1 MIRMTL
7 TTAASTLMFLAAC
20 GTGDLPVRNGPQS
33 VHPSAGAL
41 AQRINGPAT
50 GHGVSPMQIS
60 GRSEARAIFE
70 AYCTPGLS
78 NNDRV
83 MAMMESGRF
92 AEGVPGRLPV
102 DRFRSDVFIFFKLRT
117 GNAQIGFTSRSASE
131 NYCVAVDGTAAG
143 TELYVAGP

>member
-1 MIRMTL
+1 MIRLTFTTVACTL
-7 TTAASTLMFLAAC
+7 LFLAAC
-20 GTGDLPVRNGPQS
+20 GTGDLPVRKGPQA
-33 VHPSAGAL
+33 VHPSTGAL
-41 AQRINGPAT
+41 AQRINGPSAES
-50 GHGVSPMQIS
+50 GGAPMQFS
-60 GRSEARAIFE
+60 GRSETRTIFE
-70 AYCTPGLS
+70 TYCTPGLS

-83 MAMMESGRF
+83 MAMMESRLF

-117 GNAQIGFTSRSASE
+117 GDAQIGFTSRSASE